1 MSTNHTCAAGW
12 LWCGALGTVAG
23 ESVRMACYWDPA
35 PAVFVWTAYQP
46 QHSAIKT
53 SLFLKTTM
61 SNFLW
66 IGFIGFTIWWEVD
79 HSPYQRKYS
88 QYFLPKKRSLK
99 SQQPTFLFIEK
110 IINMNTGRVKMWKTV
125 ECCYSWCFDR
135 QLKYKLRVV
144 CTI

>member
-1 MSTNHTCAAGW
+1 MSSNHTCAAGW
-12 LWCGALGTVAG
+12 LWCGTVHSGGGECENGLLLGA
-23 ESVRMACYWDPA
+23 R

-79 HSPYQRKYS
+79 HSPDQRKYS
-88 QYFLPKKRSLK
+88 QYILPKRSLK
-99 SQQPTFLFIEK
+99 NQQPIFLFNDN
-110 IINMNTGRVKMWKTV
+110 IINMNKGKVKMWKTV
-125 ECCYSWCFDR
+125 DHCYSWCFDR
-135 QLKYKLRVV
+135 QLKYKCRLV